1 MASGEGE
8 ELRDALSRYVEA
20 LPSDEPPARDHAA
33 RRRRMVP
40 RLRAH
45 AAREHVRVR
54 RRRLVRRASMLIT
67 ALGGAAAA
75 VMVASGGWVRLR
87 SPARAGATIAVL
99 DGTLWLEE
107 GAARRTLSAGEASGV
122 DARDE
127 LESPAERLARVRLSD
142 TATLT
147 LDPASRVGAVLAA
160 ADAPEAAPTFEAV
173 KLVRG
178 RAHLQV
184 RKLHGGQRFHVLTP
198 DADVQVRGTEFDVE
212 LIDLPAGAAPAGA
225 APAGASQTAGRRA
238 GTTTA
243 TCVRVQEGLVAVVAR
258 GETHLV
264 APGQTWGC
272 PVQAPVVPIVE
283 RTPVAAVA
291 LPAPERHVAP
301 PASHPS
307 PSDLRM
313 QNGLF
318 QRALEAERGG
328 RDAEAARLYRR
339 LLAHAPH
346 GPLSAQARANLEVV
360 SRPR

>member
-1 MASGEGE
+1 MTLAA
-8 ELRDALSRYVEA
+8 ELDTLSSYVDA
-20 LPSDEPPARDHAA
+20 LPSGGPPARDTAA
-33 RRRRMVP
+33 RRRRVVP

-54 RRRLVRRASMLIT
+54 RRRVVRRASLFLT

-75 VMVASGGWVRLR
+75 LVVVNGWVRLR
-87 SPARAGATIAVL
+87 PAGRANATIAVL

-107 GAARRTLSAGEASGV
+107 GAARRALSAGEASGV

-127 LESPAERLARVRLSD
+127 LESPAERLARVQLSD

-147 LDPASRVGAVLAA
+147 LDPASRVGTVLAA
-160 ADAPEAAPTFEAV
+160 ASAPEAAPTFEAV

-212 LIDLPAGAAPAGA
+212 LLDRTGAVGSGPG
-225 APAGASQTAGRRA
+225 
-238 GTTTA
+238 A

-258 GETHLV
+258 GETQLV
-264 APGQTWGC
+264 AAGQTWGC
-272 PVQAPVVPIVE
+272 PSEAPAVTSAPPAAA
-283 RTPVAAVA
+283 TPAHAVA
-291 LPAPERHVAP
+291 LPSPERHAAP
-301 PASHPS
+301 PARPTA
-307 PSDLRM
+307 SDLRE
-313 QNGLF
+313 QNALF
-318 QRALEAERGG
+318 QQALQAERAG
-328 RDAEAARLYRR
+328 RSVAAARLYRR
-339 LLAHAPH
+339 LLDRSPR

>member
-1 MASGEGE
+1 MAMGEGGRDGE
-8 ELRDALSRYVEA
+8 EMGSLSSYLDA
-20 LPSDEPPARDHAA
+20 LPSGAPPPRDSAA
-33 RRRRMVP
+33 RRKRMVP

-45 AAREHVRVR
+45 AAREHVRAR
-54 RRRLVRRASMLIT
+54 RRRIVRRASLLVT

-75 VMVASGGWVRLR
+75 FVVVSGGQLR
-87 SPARAGATIAVL
+87 SPSRANATIAVL

-107 GAARRTLSAGEASGV
+107 GAARRALSAGEASGV

-127 LESPAERLARVRLSD
+127 LESPAERRARVRLSD

-184 RKLHGGQRFHVLTP
+184 RKLRGGQRFHVLTP

-212 LIDLPAGAAPAGA
+212 LRPDSVPG
-225 APAGASQTAGRRA
+225 
-238 GTTTA
+238 
-243 TCVRVQEGLVAVVAR
+243 TCVRVEEGLVAVVAR
-258 GETHLV
+258 GETQLV
-264 APGQTWGC
+264 AAGQTWGC
-272 PVQAPVVPIVE
+272 PSEAPAAVEVP
-283 RTPVAAVA
+283 PAPAPAVA
-291 LPAPERHVAP
+291 LPAPERRAAP
-301 PASHPS
+301 PARPT
-307 PSDLRM
+307 PSDLRE
-313 QNGLF
+313 QNSLF
-318 QRALEAERGG
+318 QHALQAERAGH
-328 RDAEAARLYRR
+328 RVDAARLYRR
-339 LLAHAPH
+339 LLEMSPR

>member
-1 MASGEGE
+1 MATGEGE
-8 ELRDALSRYVEA
+8 REGAELARLSSYVDA
-20 LPSDEPPARDHAA
+20 LPSGGPPPRDGAA
-33 RRRRMVP
+33 RRRRVVP

-45 AAREHVRVR
+45 AAREHVRAR
-54 RRRLVRRASMLIT
+54 RRRVVRRASLLLT

-75 VMVASGGWVRLR
+75 VLVVNGGWLGLR
-87 SPARAGATIAVL
+87 TPARAGATIAVL

-107 GAARRTLSAGEASGV
+107 GAARRALSAGEASGV

-184 RKLHGGQRFHVLTP
+184 RHLHGGQRFHVLTP

-212 LIDLPAGAAPAGA
+212 LRPGSVP
-225 APAGASQTAGRRA
+225 
-238 GTTTA
+238 A
-243 TCVRVQEGLVAVVAR
+243 TCVRVEEGLVAVVAS
-258 GETHLV
+258 GDTHLV
-264 APGQTWGC
+264 AAGQTWGC
-272 PVQAPVVPIVE
+272 PSEAPAAVVAAPAPVAAEPAPVPVVPVL
-283 RTPVAAVA
+283 A
-291 LPAPERHVAP
+291 LPAPERHAAP
-301 PASHPS
+301 APRPT
-307 PSDLRM
+307 PSDLRE
-313 QNGLF
+313 QNALF
-318 QRALEAERGG
+318 QQALEADRAG
-328 RDAEAARLYRR
+328 RSGEAARLYRR
-339 LLAHAPH
+339 LLARSPR

-360 SRPR
+360 SHPR

>member
-8 ELRDALSRYVEA
+8 ELRDALGRYVDA
-20 LPSDEPPARDHAA
+20 LPSGGPPARDHEA

-45 AAREHVRVR
+45 AAHEHMRAR
-54 RRRLVRRASMLIT
+54 RRRAVRRASMLLT

-75 VMVASGGWVRLR
+75 VMMASGSWVRLR
-87 SPARAGATIAVL
+87 SPVRAGATIAVL

-107 GAARRTLSAGEASGV
+107 GAARRTLRAGEASGV
-122 DARDE
+122 DGRDE

-212 LIDLPAGAAPAGA
+212 LIGSTAPAGA
-225 APAGASQTAGRRA
+225 EPAVEHRA
-238 GTTTA
+238 GSPG
-243 TCVRVQEGLVAVVAR
+243 TCVRVQEGLVAVVAG

-272 PVQAPVVPIVE
+272 PVEAPVARRAPA
-283 RTPVAAVA
+283 PAVA

-301 PASHPS
+301 SGPTPPRPT
-307 PSDLRM
+307 PSDLRE
-313 QNGLF
+313 QNELF

-328 RDAEAARLYRR
+328 RYGDATRLYRR
-339 LLAHAPH
+339 LLARSPH

>member
-1 MASGEGE
+1 
-8 ELRDALSRYVEA
+8 
-20 LPSDEPPARDHAA
+20 
-33 RRRRMVP
+33 VP

-54 RRRLVRRASMLIT
+54 RRRIVRRASLLLT
-67 ALGGAAAA
+67 TVGGAAVA
-75 VMVASGGWVRLR
+75 VLVATGGLRLR
-87 SPARAGATIAVL
+87 LGSPARAGATIAVL

-107 GAARRTLSAGEASGV
+107 GAARRALSAGEASGV

-184 RKLHGGQRFHVLTP
+184 RKLRGGQRFHVLTP

-212 LIDLPAGAAPAGA
+212 LLDRATGGVAGGGSVPK
-225 APAGASQTAGRRA
+225 
-238 GTTTA
+238 

-258 GETHLV
+258 GETQLV
-264 APGQTWGC
+264 AAGQTWGC
-272 PVQAPVVPIVE
+272 PSEAPAAVVAAPVVAAPA
-283 RTPVAAVA
+283 PVVA
-291 LPAPERHVAP
+291 LPAPERRAAP
-301 PASHPS
+301 QLRPTA
-307 PSDLRM
+307 SDLRE
-313 QNGLF
+313 QNALF
-318 QRALEAERGG
+318 QEALKAERAG
-328 RDAEAARLYRR
+328 RSEDAVRLYRR
-339 LLAHAPH
+339 LIMRSPH

>member
-8 ELRDALSRYVEA
+8 ELRDALGRYVDA
-20 LPSDEPPARDHAA
+20 LPSGEPPVRDHEA

-45 AAREHVRVR
+45 AAREHVRAR
-54 RRRLVRRASMLIT
+54 RRRMVRRASMLIT
-67 ALGGAAAA
+67 TLGGAAAA
-75 VMVASGGWVRLR
+75 VMIASGSWVRVR
-87 SPARAGATIAVL
+87 APARAGATIAVL

-107 GAARRTLSAGEASGV
+107 GAARRTLRAGEASGV

-212 LIDLPAGAAPAGA
+212 LIDQA
-225 APAGASQTAGRRA
+225 RRA
-238 GTTTA
+238 ASTPG
-243 TCVRVQEGLVAVVAR
+243 TCVRVQEGLVAVVAG

-272 PVQAPVVPIVE
+272 PAEAPDAQRPSAPVE
-283 RTPVAAVA
+283 RPSAAVA
-291 LPAPERHVAP
+291 LPAPDRHVAP
-301 PASHPS
+301 PVLRPT
-307 PSDLRM
+307 PSDLRE
-313 QNGLF
+313 QNELF

-328 RDAEAARLYRR
+328 RYGDATRLYRR
-339 LLAHAPH
+339 LLARFPH

>member
-1 MASGEGE
+1 MAAGEGE
-8 ELRDALSRYVEA
+8 RDTELEALSSYLEA
-20 LPSDEPPARDHAA
+20 LPAGTPPPRDPAA
-33 RRRRMVP
+33 RRRRIVP

-54 RRRLVRRASMLIT
+54 RRRVVRRASLLIT

-75 VMVASGGWVRLR
+75 VLLATGSWTRLR

-127 LESPAERLARVRLSD
+127 LESPAERLARVQLSD

-147 LDPASRVGAVLAA
+147 LDPASRVGTVLAA
-160 ADAPEAAPTFEAV
+160 ANAPSAAPTFEAV

-212 LIDLPAGAAPAGA
+212 LYDKLAGAPGSS
-225 APAGASQTAGRRA
+225 P
-238 GTTTA
+238 A

-264 APGQTWGC
+264 SPGQTWGC
-272 PVQAPVVPIVE
+272 PAEAPVVAARPA
-283 RTPVAAVA
+283 PSPAVA
-291 LPAPERHVAP
+291 LPAPERHAP
-301 PASHPS
+301 QAPRLT
-307 PSDLRM
+307 PSDLRL

-318 QRALEAERGG
+318 QQALEAERGG
-328 RDAEAARLYRR
+328 RNGDAARLYRR
-339 LLAHAPH
+339 LLARAPH